1 MNGEADSPPTS
12 GGALLQAAVPL
23 MIVQVKVEK
32 GATVLSSAQ
41 IQEGK

>member
-1 MNGEADSPPTS
+1 MNGEGDSSPTG
-12 GGALLQAAVPL
+12 GGALLQAVVPL
-23 MIVQVKVEK
+23 MTVQVKVEK